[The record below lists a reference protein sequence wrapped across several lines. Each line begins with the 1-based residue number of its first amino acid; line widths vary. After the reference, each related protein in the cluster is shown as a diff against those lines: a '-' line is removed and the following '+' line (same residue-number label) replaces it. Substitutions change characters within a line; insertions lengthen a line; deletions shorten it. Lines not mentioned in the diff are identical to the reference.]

1 MLTYL
6 LKRLLAM
13 VPTLLGI
20 TFVTFLIVN
29 LAPGDPVANS
39 LGGGADGGPTESGGG
54 ASRDRLAD
62 AIRAKKK
69 LLGMVRE
76 DHSVHRM
83 GLELAPSEG
92 GPAPLEVDERLGE
105 LDHWARVV
113 ALAPDGGTLFAGGDQ
128 GALVAM
134 DPKTGETRR
143 RFEGHTVAVWGLA
156 VSADGQTLVSAD
168 TDGTLRS
175 WDAASGAAK
184 AQSQPLGRPV
194 RDLVMRGDE
203 VFSASDDGKVRRHAL
218 ADLGTT
224 ATLEGHVSSVYAIAL
239 NADGTKLYSGGY
251 DRKLLEWDLAT
262 NTIARTW
269 MVHPQSIND
278 MALSP
283 DGERLATAC
292 DDRAARV
299 IDLADETAAPIE
311 IPGHFKPVTAVA
323 WSKDGARVV
332 TGSRDETI
340 RLWDVATG
348 QELARTVET
357 SGIISSILVA
367 PDGAALSV
375 GETWVTVPIPVRYA
389 KWLVRIATFDF
400 DRSFVDERPVI
411 EKIGEALPVTLML
424 NLIAVLLIY
433 SISIP
438 IGVLSAVR
446 RGSTF
451 DHISSLVLFVLY
463 SVPSFWLATL
473 LIMSFSSKQAFDILP
488 SVGLISDNA
497 DDLSFLQWSWDGL
510 RHLVLP
516 ITVMVYGGFAS
527 LSRYVRTS
535 LLETIQEDYVRTAR
549 AKGLDEWTVILKHAF
564 RNSLITIVTLVANLL
579 PAMIGGSVIIE
590 YIFTIQGM
598 GKLGF
603 DAILAR
609 DYPVIMAITTF
620 SALLTLLGILL
631 SDLLYGV
638 VDPRV
643 RVE

>member
-6 LKRLLAM
+6 FKRLLAM
-13 VPTLLGI
+13 IPTLLGI

-29 LAPGDPVANS
+29 LAPGDPVASS
-39 LGGGADGGPTESGGG
+39 LGGGGDGGPSEAGGG
-54 ASRDRLAD
+54 TNRDRLAD

-76 DHSVHRM
+76 DHSVLRL
-83 GLELAPSEG
+83 GLGVAPAEG
-92 GPAPLEVDERLGE
+92 GPASLAVDERLGE
-105 LDHWARVV
+105 LPGWARVI
-113 ALAPDGGTLFAGGDQ
+113 AQSPDGGTLYAGGDQ
-128 GALVAM
+128 GLLVSLDARS
-134 DPKTGETRR
+134 GEVKR
-143 RFEGHTVAVWGLA
+143 RFEGHTVAVWALT
-156 VSADGQTLVSAD
+156 VTLDGATLISGD
-168 TDGTLRS
+168 TDGALRA
-175 WDAASGAAK
+175 WDVATGEAKGEAPAS
-184 AQSQPLGRPV
+184 GRPV
-194 RDLVMRGDE
+194 RDLVAREGE
-203 VFSASDDGKVRRHAL
+203 VLSASDDGAIRRHSLPDLREQAKLSGHNSGVYAL
-218 ADLGTT
+218 ALSKDGGT
-224 ATLEGHVSSVYAIAL
+224 
-239 NADGTKLYSGGY
+239 LYSGGY
-251 DRKLLEWDLAT
+251 DRKLIAWDLST
-262 NTIARTW
+262 GSQLHTW
-269 MVHPQSIND
+269 TSHPQSIND
-278 MALSP
+278 LSLSP
-283 DGERLATAC
+283 DGASLASAC
-292 DDRAARV
+292 DDRIARV
-299 IDLADETAAPIE
+299 ISLQDPDAAPRE
-311 IPGHFKPVTAVA
+311 LSGHYKPVTAVA
-323 WSKDGARVV
+323 WSADGARLVS
-332 TGSRDETI
+332 GSRDETV
-340 RLWDVATG
+340 RLWDIASG
-348 QELARTVET
+348 AELGRSTET
-357 SGIISSILVA
+357 SGPITSVA
-367 PDGAALSV
+367 VSGQDGAFAV
-375 GETWVTVPIPVRYA
+375 GETWVKVPIAVRYV
-389 KWLVRIATFDF
+389 KWLTRIVTFDF

-411 EKIGEALPVTLML
+411 EKIGEALPVTIML

-451 DHISSLVLFVLY
+451 DTISSLILFVLY

-473 LIMSFSSKQAFDILP
+473 LIMTFSSKQAWDVLP
-488 SVGLISDNA
+488 SVGLIADNA

-535 LLETIQEDYVRTAR
+535 LLETVQEDYVRTAR
-549 AKGLDEWTVILKHAF
+549 AKGLDEWTVIVKHAF

-620 SALLTLLGILL
+620 SAFLTLLGILL